1 MSCIK
6 RTIEELIYSMGY
18 DEFYSLMKSSG
29 WDDEEID
36 EMYGLYRG

>member
-6 RTIEELIYSMGY
+6 RTIEELIYSMDY

-29 WDDEEID
+29 WDDEEINK
-36 EMYGLYRG
+36 MYRLYRD